1 MTEQQLLELQ
11 AASFRRLLALYL
23 YQSTE
28 QLAIFAKNNS

>member
-23 YQSTE
+23 STE
-28 QLAIFAKNNS
+28 QLAIFAKHNS